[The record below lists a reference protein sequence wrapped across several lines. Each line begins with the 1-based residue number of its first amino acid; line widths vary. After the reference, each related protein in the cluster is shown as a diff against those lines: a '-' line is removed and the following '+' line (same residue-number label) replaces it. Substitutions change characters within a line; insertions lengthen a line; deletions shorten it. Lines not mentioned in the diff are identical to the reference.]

1 MAITKLI
8 SSFIVDQ
15 LSFVVARRGY
25 ATATQ
30 GIVSGSA
37 KGSGVAMMMKKKASE
52 ESKKSTPWVPDPVT
66 GYYRPEGQTNE
77 IDAAELREMLLKQK
91 NCRN

>member
-1 MAITKLI
+1 MASVKHI
-8 SSFIVDQ
+8 SSFVVDQ
-15 LSFVVARRGY
+15 LSLVAVRRGY

-30 GIVSGSA
+30 GIVTGSVR
-37 KGSGVAMMMKKKASE
+37 GSGVAMMKKLASE

-91 NCRN
+91 NRRN

>member
-1 MAITKLI
+1 MASVKRT
-8 SSFIVDQ
+8 SSFVVDQ
-15 LSFVVARRGY
+15 LSVVAVRRGY

-30 GIVSGSA
+30 GIVTGSSR
-37 KGSGVAMMMKKKASE
+37 GSGVAMMKKKASDQ

-91 NCRN
+91 NRRN

>member
-1 MAITKLI
+1 MASVKRI
-8 SSFIVDQ
+8 SSFVVDQ
-15 LSFVVARRGY
+15 LSLVAVRRGY

-30 GIVSGSA
+30 GIVTGSVR
-37 KGSGVAMMMKKKASE
+37 GSGVAMMKKLASE

-91 NCRN
+91 NRRN

>member
-1 MAITKLI
+1 MASVKLV
-8 SSFIVDQ
+8 STFIVEQ
-15 LSFVVARRGY
+15 LSIVAARRGF

-30 GIVSGSA
+30 GSVTGSVR
-37 KGSGVAMMMKKKASE
+37 GTGVAMMAKVNE

-66 GYYRPEGQTNE
+66 GYYKPEGQTNE

-91 NCRN
+91 NGPN

>member
-1 MAITKLI
+1 MASAKLI
-8 SSFIVDQ
+8 SISFIVDQ
-15 LSFVVARRGY
+15 LSFVATRRGY

-30 GIVSGSA
+30 GIVSRGSV
-37 KGSGVAMMMKKKASE
+37 VAMMKKASE

-91 NCRN
+91 TRRNRSFS